1 MNVANVLRM
10 LNSKSEALNS
20 KQIPNPKLQC
30 FKQVSLQFGKLGFR
44 NCLGFRI
51 SDFGFR
57 IIIFLLF
64 CLISFRQL
72 YAEEKIIKVEA
83 VGEAFGQ
90 PVTKEEFL
98 YYYKTASIFTRSGD
112 KEKKEGERSN
122 EERRQEAWQN
132 LIFNREAK
140 SLGINV
146 DKEELQ
152 EELKRLVAEKE
163 VQYGTE
169 KYAVWVSST
178 FGEDVKTFEQRIED
192 LLRINKLMKLKMDP
206 EVTVTEDQMK
216 EKFLNEYNSFESEY
230 ILFTNEQEAKDFAQ
244 KCKKNPRLWYDTYQ
258 EKKPLGQ
265 KGASWINIMSL
276 EALIDLWKIPKED
289 AYRILESNEGDFIA
303 AKNYYGDVVFRLL
316 FKRKAD
322 LKEYDEKKQEYYRK
336 MLTQSKKYKLA
347 KDYFDDLIKR
357 ANYRDYVA
365 EKQQAEKIEALKKKS
380 QVVLETNQGDIELKL
395 FPDIAPLACE
405 NFIGLI
411 EKGYYNGIIFHRV
424 IKDFMIQGGD
434 PTGTGTGGE
443 SFWGDKPFADE
454 ISDKLQFD
462 KPGVL
467 AMANSGPDTNKSQF
481 FITVKPTPHL
491 NKKHTIFG
499 EVVSG
504 MDVVKK
510 IEEAPTCENDKPK
523 EEQKIIKAYIKK
535 IEQEKKK

>member
-30 FKQVSLQFGKLGFR
+30 FKQVSLEFGKLGFR
-44 NCLGFRI
+44 NYL
-51 SDFGFR
+51 GFR

-72 YAEEKIIKVEA
+72 YAEEKNIKVEA

-112 KEKKEGERSN
+112 KEKKEGERSE

-132 LIFNREAK
+132 LIFTHEAK
-140 SLGINV
+140 AIGITV
-146 DKEELQ
+146 DRQEL
-152 EELKRLVAEKE
+152 EGELRRLLKEKE
-163 VQYGTE
+163 VEYGTP
-169 KYAVWVSST
+169 KYALWVWAN
-178 FGEDVKTFEQRIED
+178 FGEDIKTFEHRIED
-192 LLRINKLMKLKMDP
+192 LLTINKLMKIKTDP
-206 EVTVTEDQMK
+206 EVTVTEEEMK
-216 EKFLNEYNSFESEY
+216 EKFLNQYNSFESEY
-230 ILFTNEQEAKDFAQ
+230 ILFSNEQEAKDFAQ

-365 EKQQAEKIEALKKKS
+365 EKEQAEKIEQMKQKS
-380 QVVLETNQGDIELKL
+380 NIVLETNRGNIELKL

-405 NFIGLI
+405 NFIGLV

-424 IKDFMIQGGD
+424 IKDFIIQAGD
-434 PTGTGTGGE
+434 PTGTGAGGE
-443 SFWGDKPFADE
+443 SIWGDRPFADE
-454 ISDKLQFD
+454 FSDKLQFD

-481 FITVKPTPHL
+481 FITVKPTPWL
-491 NKKHTIFG
+491 NRKHTIFG

-510 IEEAPTCENDKPK
+510 IETVPTGENDKPK